1 MHNWPRRS
9 RWQLAS
15 GSTNVPKSWL
25 VSDIKLLARDEWPML
40 RDIRLNALQDSP
52 ESFLSTYEREILYG
66 EEQWRAEFARGEW
79 NIGLLGTQP
88 VSLLGATREDNM
100 MLDQCYLEYMWVA
113 PKCRRSGLALRMLA
127 VVLDRLRAR
136 GVRTVYLWVLDGNEP
151 AARLYKSAGFV
162 STSLRQPLPAD
173 PGRSEEQMHLSLA

>member
-1 MHNWPRRS
+1 
-9 RWQLAS
+9 
-15 GSTNVPKSWL
+15 
-25 VSDIKLLARDEWPML
+25 
-40 RDIRLNALQDSP
+40 
-52 ESFLSTYEREILYG
+52 
-66 EEQWRAEFARGEW
+66 
-79 NIGLLGTQP
+79 
-88 VSLLGATREDNM
+88 M